1 MGIENTLWSLNCNNF
16 SFFHTVQE
24 KKKEEENDFRFYSA
38 FAHRKVLVFTQR
50 CLWVPKVP

>member
-24 KKKEEENDFRFYSA
+24 KKKKKKTTSDFTQH
-38 FAHRKVLVFTQR
+38 AHRKVLVFTQR